1 MIFPSWLSCIQLP
14 SAHTS
19 SWIVNLAKTKS
30 KNHPPKSA
38 SPQACTE
45 VDKASAKKAATE
57 AASHLFCHVFLQA
70 LTSWKPTFWI
80 SIDEVFEEGHDVLQG
95 SRQASPES
103 EFKHFSLQHLVWALA
118 VTYHKADCATCF
130 QFTNSEH
137 GLELPSAVLGIGHG
151 SVLERLH
158 SGCFWS
164 NRESSQLKRIV
175 MSTGDVRKKHTL
187 NFIRLALTTS
197 ELRNCRS
204 PFSLFRSKSFFIQN
218 SIQVPGV

>member
-1 MIFPSWLSCIQLP
+1 MLRHKHALKSIQRAPKKQPRRLLLIC
-14 SAHTS
+14 SAMF
-19 SWIVNLAKTKS
+19 
-30 KNHPPKSA
+30 
-38 SPQACTE
+38 
-45 VDKASAKKAATE
+45 
-57 AASHLFCHVFLQA
+57 FCKRWRLGNQQMV
-70 LTSWKPTFWI
+70 SFWI
-80 SIDEVFEEGHDVLQG
+80 SIDEVFEEGHDILQG

-118 VTYHKADCATCF
+118 VTYQKADCATCF
-130 QFTNSEH
+130 QDFTNSEH